1 VTTVA
6 TLSSASCNATASI
19 TSWMSDVFFIGV
31 PSCIEYTRRPQP
43 PINMGWGY
51 QEQVES
57 GLVTARPDRK
67 QAAIWERRLEY
78 LPTGYTPYP
87 VVEAVE
93 DAKPRLA

>member
-1 VTTVA
+1 
-6 TLSSASCNATASI
+6 
-19 TSWMSDVFFIGV
+19 M
-31 PSCIEYTRRPQP
+31 
-43 PINMGWGY
+43 
-51 QEQVES
+51 ES

-93 DAKPRLA
+93 DAKPQLA